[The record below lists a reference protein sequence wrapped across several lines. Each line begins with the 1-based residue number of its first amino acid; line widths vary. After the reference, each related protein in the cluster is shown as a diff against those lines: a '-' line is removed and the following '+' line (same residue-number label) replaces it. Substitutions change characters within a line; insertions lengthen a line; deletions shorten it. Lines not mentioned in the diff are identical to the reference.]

1 VARRHLGGGVARAV
15 VHDDDLVHCAG
26 ALAGERRE
34 GHVQVGRSV
43 ARGYHDRDLGRL
55 LVDARAGHRPGS
67 VARPMRVLVVH
78 NRYRVEGGEERS
90 VELQLRALSRSRV
103 EHGVLERHSTETTR
117 AGAALALLRGGRD
130 EDHVG
135 AAIRELG
142 ADVAH
147 VHNMLPLVGP
157 RGLEAARAAG
167 ARVVLHLHN
176 VRLFCAIAV
185 ASRDGGPC
193 FRCHHRFTLP
203 GLVLNCRGSLPEA
216 TVYAAALAFHQPAV
230 CEAVDRFVAPSAY
243 AVGQLAK
250 LGVPAGRLER
260 LVHYLPAEAF
270 ADRSRAAEGRYALV
284 ASRLSEEKGIDVAIA
299 AAARAGVP
307 LKVAG
312 EGPAAEEL
320 RRTTDRLNAPVDF
333 LGRVDRER
341 MAMLLAGAGAVL
353 MPSRYH
359 EFSPFA
365 ALEAMAAGV
374 PVLAAR
380 LGGLPELVGTDRC
393 VAPGDPDAMAERLRE
408 LWDDPDRR
416 LAEGEALLARARQ
429 RHSEERYLDALLDL
443 YERVNTG

>member
-1 VARRHLGGGVARAV
+1 
-15 VHDDDLVHCAG
+15 
-26 ALAGERRE
+26 
-34 GHVQVGRSV
+34 
-43 ARGYHDRDLGRL
+43 
-55 LVDARAGHRPGS
+55 
-67 VARPMRVLVVH
+67 MRVLVIH

-90 VELQLRALSRSRV
+90 VDLQLRALSRARV
-103 EHGVLERHSTETTR
+103 EHAVLERRSAETTR
-117 AGAALALLRGGRD
+117 AGAALALLRGGRHEAD
-130 EDHVG
+130 V
-135 AAIRELG
+135 AAAVHSLR

-157 RGLEAARAAG
+157 RGLEAARASG

-216 TVYAAALAFHQPAV
+216 TVYAAALALHQPAV
-230 CEAVDRFVAPSAY
+230 FEAVDRFVAPSAY

-250 LGVPAGRLER
+250 LGVPAER
-260 LVHYLPAEAF
+260 LDRLAHYLPTEAF
-270 ADRSRAAEGRYALV
+270 ADRSRAADGRYALV
-284 ASRLSEEKGIDVAIA
+284 AARLSEEKGIDIAIA
-299 AAARAGVP
+299 AAERAGVP

-320 RRTTDRLNAPVDF
+320 RRTADRVDAPVEF

-341 MAMLLAGAGAVL
+341 MATLLAGAGAVL

-380 LGGLPELVGTDRC
+380 MGGIPELVGTERC
-393 VAPGDPDAMAERLRE
+393 VAPGDPDALAERLRE
-408 LWDDPDRR
+408 LWNDPDRR
-416 LAEGEALLARARQ
+416 AAEGEALLERAR
-429 RHSEERYLDALLDL
+429 RGHSEERYLGDLLDL
-443 YERVNTG
+443 YERVSAG